1 MKSQYVL
8 ILIAASPL
16 ALGSST
22 DYSKV
27 FPYSISKMV
36 EDPSNPCANAE
47 RSIPAE
53 FKQDPANSPI
63 LHCSSGVAYDSCN
76 GSKEHK
82 ICTIPLKKEKSDD

>member
-1 MKSQYVL
+1 MKILCVL
-8 ILIAASPL
+8 IIVAASPL
-16 ALGSST
+16 TLGSST

-27 FPYSISKMV
+27 FPYIISKMV

-47 RSIPAE
+47 KSIPAG
-53 FKQDPANSPI
+53 FRQDPANSPI

-76 GSKEHK
+76 SSKEHK